1 MSHHLSPK
9 VKVQLTAICSHL
21 CSPAITHFSLC
32 RSGNVSFE
40 RQNVK
45 GQKKNSNIS
54 QGDFNTAAYLEG
66 SQWEWLLLEGIG
78 RCSWFTDMVL
88 LSLGVQNKVLAN
100 WPAGMW
106 KWEPHLS
113 VLTAGWQLLMDLQ
126 NQRLAWQPRL
136 ADELWNETDIQ
147 KLQAAQT
154 MPPLP
159 LPRPLIPS
167 SPPPPRLASVTVM
180 AAATRSISIFH
191 NDSGNLGW
199 SDGHCRDTST
209 SLGTFNDRLW
219 TSTTLSFLLIVV
231 HAALKWPKTSKIQ
244 SRSPKNDYIYISYFL
259 INFVGNYWTHF
270 ISSS

>member
-21 CSPAITHFSLC
+21 CSYAMTIFSLC

-40 RQNVK
+40 RQNAK

-54 QGDFNTAAYLEG
+54 QGDFNTTAYLEG

-88 LSLGVQNKVLAN
+88 LSLGVWNKVLAN

-113 VLTAGWQLLMDLQ
+113 VVTAGWQLLMDLQ
-126 NQRLAWQPRL
+126 NQRLACQPRL

-154 MPPLP
+154 MPPPPRP
-159 LPRPLIPS
+159 LALSPSRPLIPT
-167 SPPPPRLASVTVM
+167 PTSVGQC
-180 AAATRSISIFH
+180 
-191 NDSGNLGW
+191 D
-199 SDGHCRDTST
+199 SDGSCH
-209 SLGTFNDRLW
+209 SLNIHLPLW
-219 TSTTLSFLLIVV
+219 L
-231 HAALKWPKTSKIQ
+231 
-244 SRSPKNDYIYISYFL
+244 R
-259 INFVGNYWTHF
+259 
-270 ISSS
+270 